1 MAKIYAALVVKG
13 LKNLEDVPEQLRDQV
28 QTILES
34 EDNNNV

>member
-13 LKNLEDVPEQLRDQV
+13 LKALEDVPEQLRDQV

-34 EDNNNV
+34 EEE